1 MRYKEKKNSAFLE
14 SLHREGG
21 FTFISTIFML
31 FILSFSLP
39 FLGHLIKVAGYG
51 NNYEEL
57 SINQFYQFMRD
68 DLIRAVRTNVIGN
81 KLYLG
86 LDDDGVEIAIY
97 EKYGNS
103 IRRQVNGRGH
113 EIYLQNVD
121 DIIFTQL
128 RYGVKI
134 KLISKSGA
142 EYDKSI
148 VLYEW

>member
-1 MRYKEKKNSAFLE
+1 MRYREKKNSAFLE
-14 SLHREGG
+14 YPHREAG

-31 FILSFSLP
+31 FVLSLSLP
-39 FLGHLIKVAGYG
+39 FLGHLIKAAGYG
-51 NNYEEL
+51 TNYEEL

-68 DLIRAVRTNVIGN
+68 DFIRATRTNVIGN
-81 KLYLG
+81 RLYLG
-86 LDDDGVEIAIY
+86 LDEDGGEIAIY

-121 DIIFTQL
+121 DITFTPQQ
-128 RYGVKI
+128 YGVKI

-148 VLYEW
+148 VFYEW